1 MSWSSLRII
10 CAHTVNSFN
19 RRQPKGL
26 LWDYEW
32 VTGQQGINVWVHV
45 KQYLNIFLKDWERD
59 EKRKAIFM
67 DSGIHAREWFSPASC
82 QWFVYQLS
90 QLEHSHN
97 SPLAAM
103 SPALCWVATPLYKWA
118 QIQLTRRAHTRC
130 CQEINALG
138 FTHRWGFYKI
148 DTFLQTSWT
157 PADSL

>member
-1 MSWSSLRII
+1 MSYWTTRDQCVSSCKTISQHFFKRLG
-10 CAHTVNSFN
+10 
-19 RRQPKGL
+19 KGWKKKGYFYG
-26 LWDYEW
+26 LWHSCTRM
-32 VTGQQGINVWVHV
+32 V
-45 KQYLNIFLKDWERD
+45 L
-59 EKRKAIFM
+59 
-67 DSGIHAREWFSPASC
+67 ASILPVVC
-82 QWFVYQLS
+82 LS
-90 QLEHSHN
+90 AKSIGTFTHN